1 MAKFIQEHEFL
12 NENINKLE
20 ERLNTQYAR
29 ILDTKPT
36 YTTYYQINPVMSTTD
51 NGFLDAQSSIGP
63 NSPIRYNEIKTF
75 PIYGL
80 EQIQLQLEDSEW
92 GLDTNYDGE
101 GIILPQTIKPTPG
114 DWFVIDYLNIQVM
127 FYVNSVNFDTIKSNN
142 YYRISFHVRVID
154 ADIKQALKN
163 QIVDKFTCNIKNVG
177 SIENVIIRDDVK
189 KIMDDAKKVIEKV
202 KDLYKKVYYKN
213 QYNSFITDK
222 NSYCT
227 GEQAFYYDRSLSF
240 FIQQEGLYTD
250 KYQLDTIYL
259 LNEDYDDRF
268 ELEYELSFFK
278 RLSDRDLS
286 FLSDVYK
293 YVIVSK
299 KNMHSSFSFYRKNMK
314 YIQTTSIDCGYN
326 YIEPELIDYIRRNDV
341 SHGDSRY
348 NLIVK
353 YFNKSISSPFQLENE
368 VRCWYND
375 IVKWFT
381 DDDMAFRLVP
391 ICIFCMQRILKDIS
405 TL

>member
-36 YTTYYQINPVMSTTD
+36 YTTYYQVNPVMSTVD
-51 NGFLDAQSSIGP
+51 NGFLDAESSIGP

-92 GLDTNYDGE
+92 GLDTNAE
-101 GIILPQTIKPTPG
+101 GDAIILPQTIKPTPG
-114 DWFVIDYLNIQVM
+114 DWFVIDYLNIPIM

-142 YYRISFHVRVID
+142 YYRISFHVRIID
-154 ADIKQALKN
+154 VDHKKALKN
-163 QIVDKFTCNIKNVG
+163 QIVDKFTCNIKNIG
-177 SIENVIIRDDVK
+177 SIENVIIRDDIK
-189 KIMDDAKKVIEKV
+189 KIMDDTKMVIEKV
-202 KDLYKKVYYKN
+202 KDLYKKLYYKN

-222 NSYCT
+222 NSCCT
-227 GEQAFYYDRSLSF
+227 GEQFYYYDRSLSF

-250 KYQLDTIYL
+250 KYQLDTLYL

-278 RLSDRDLS
+278 RLSERDMT
-286 FLSDVYK
+286 FLADYYK
-293 YVIVSK
+293 YIVVTK
-299 KNMHSSFSFYRKNMK
+299 HNMHSSFTFYRKNMK
-314 YIQTTSIDCGYN
+314 YIQTTSTNFGYD
-326 YIEPELIDYIRRNDV
+326 YIEPELLDYIKRNDDTH
-341 SHGDSRY
+341 SDSRY

-353 YFNKSISSPFQLENE
+353 YFNKTITSPFQLENE
-368 VRCWYND
+368 CKSWYND

-381 DDDMAFRLVP
+381 NDDMAFRLIP